1 MALTKV
7 KTNAVAGIPASVYNA
22 HVPSGSIL
30 QTVSTNDMTAAS
42 YTGNSSTSPNTVISL
57 SITPSSTSSKILIF
71 GFVSIG
77 GKYSDFSAVLDY
89 IGVRLKRGSTVI
101 GETTDLSTATT
112 VHGADASGASPMHSV
127 ATDAGYSASRTN
139 SIPFH
144 FIDSPNTTSA
154 TTYNI
159 QGVIEHSGSTRTML
173 RNIGGYNYN
182 NDEMA
187 SGTCQ
192 LTLMEI
198 SG

>member
-1 MALTKV
+1 MALTKLGPG
-7 KTNAVAGIPASVYNA
+7 AF
-22 HVPSGSIL
+22 PSGSVL
-30 QTVSTNDMTAAS
+30 QTVSVEEMTSDSYAS
-42 YTGNSSTSPNTVISL
+42 SDSSTPRTLMSG
-57 SITPSSTSSKILIF
+57 SITPTSTSNKILIF

-77 GKYSDFSAVLDY
+77 GLYSNHSGVFHY
-89 IGVRLKRGSTVI
+89 FGVRLKRGSTVI
-101 GETTDLSTATT
+101 GETTDLSSATT
-112 VHGADASGASPMHSV
+112 VHGGDASGARPMHSV
-127 ATDAGYSASRTN
+127 VKDAGYSASRPA
-139 SIPFH
+139 SVPFH
-144 FIDSPNTTSA
+144 FVDSPNTTSE

-159 QGVIEHSGSTRTML
+159 QGVIEKQGSQYTML

>member
-1 MALTKV
+1 MSKAADL
-7 KTNAVAGIPASVYNA
+7 AGFLATAGRVI
-22 HVPSGSIL
+22 
-30 QTVSTNDMTAAS
+30 QTVSTSDTTAAS
-42 YTGNSSTSPNTVISL
+42 FSGTSSVDPKTVISL
-57 SITPSSTSSKILIF
+57 AITPSATSSKVLIF

-77 GKYSDFSAVLDY
+77 GLYSDHSAALDY

-112 VHGADASGASPMHSV
+112 VHGGDATGASPMHSV
-127 ATDAGYSASRTN
+127 VKDAGYSASRPA
-139 SIPFH
+139 SVPFH
-144 FIDSPNTTSA
+144 FVDSPSTTSA

-159 QGVIEHSGSTRTML
+159 QGIIEHSGSTRTML

-182 NDEMA
+182 NDELA
-187 SGTCQ
+187 CGSCQ

>member
-1 MALTKV
+1 MSKAADLAKLLNN
-7 KTNAVAGIPASVYNA
+7 KGR
-22 HVPSGSIL
+22 IL
-30 QTVSTNDMTAAS
+30 QTISTNDMTSAS
-42 YTGNSSTSPNTVISL
+42 FSGNSSTTPSTVISG

-71 GFVSIG
+71 GFISIG
-77 GKYSDFSAVLDY
+77 GKYSDHSAALDY

-112 VHGADASGASPMHSV
+112 VHGGDASGASPMHST
-127 ATDAGYSASRTN
+127 ATDAGYSASRPH
-139 SIPFH
+139 SVPFH
-144 FIDSPNTTSA
+144 FVDSPSTTSSI
-154 TTYNI
+154 TYNI
-159 QGVIEHSGSTRTML
+159 QGVIEHSGSTRIMF

-192 LTLMEI
+192 LTLQEI

>member
-1 MALTKV
+1 MSKAADL
-7 KTNAVAGIPASVYNA
+7 ARFIAG
-22 HVPSGSIL
+22 SGRVL

-42 YTGNSSTSPNTVISL
+42 FSGTSSVDPKTVISL
-57 SITPSSTSSKILIF
+57 AITPSATNSKILIT
-71 GFVSIG
+71 GFISIG
-77 GKYSDFSAVLDY
+77 GLYSSHSAAYDY

-101 GETTDLSTATT
+101 GETTDLSSATT
-112 VHGADASGASPMHSV
+112 AHGGDASGASPMHSV
-127 ATDAGYSASRTN
+127 VKDAGYSASRPA
-139 SIPFH
+139 SAPFH
-144 FIDSPNTTSA
+144 FVDSPSTTSE

-159 QGVIEHSGSTRTML
+159 QGVIEHSGSTKTML

-198 SG
+198 SA